1 MNLLSSCWCVFQTL
15 LYIIQLSKL
24 LEKKTK
30 KKKEKRE
37 QDSVKK
43 KVSGRQQQC
52 FFRKVRKKGV
62 KS

>member
-24 LEKKTK
+24 LEKKT